1 MYLKMFNSF
10 RVILLLLILTS
21 SSCTDT
27 VKINLPSTT
36 PILAVDGS
44 ITDKTAADTI
54 FLYKTQNYFNNNPNL
69 VISGAVLRIDA
80 DNGQTENLIEVQP
93 GKYVISTIRAQ
104 KGVTY
109 TLSINYLSQQYS
121 ASTLC
126 ARSSPRID
134 SIRFLYLEKGLRVDT
149 TGLYTVLYGQEL
161 PGPGDHVRF
170 VLYRNGKL
178 ANRAADLNILDD
190 RLIDGKYLKKL
201 QVLQRSPFKRGDVVE
216 LQALSLS
223 QAYYD
228 FYTDLRTEL
237 INGGIFSK
245 TPVNVRTNIIN
256 LNTKGSQATG
266 YFGSSLVTQIS
277 SLAY

>member
-1 MYLKMFNSF
+1 MQLKLLNSSKI
-10 RVILLLLILTS
+10 ILVLLILSS

-27 VKINLPSTT
+27 VKINLPSAI
-36 PILAVDGS
+36 PVLAVDGS
-44 ITDKTAADTI
+44 ITDRGTPDTV
-54 FLYKTQNYFNNNPNL
+54 FLYKTQNYFNNNPNQVL
-69 VISGAVLRIDA
+69 SGAVLRIDA
-80 DNGQTENLIEVQP
+80 DNGQTENLIETQP
-93 GKYVISTIRAQ
+93 GKYIISTVRAQ

-109 TLSINYLSQQYS
+109 TLTINYLNQQYS

-134 SIRFLYLEKGLRVDT
+134 SIRFLYLERGLRVDT

-178 ANRAADLNILDD
+178 ANRASDLNIIDD
-190 RLIDGKYLKKL
+190 RLIDGKYLSKL

-237 INGGIFSK
+237 NNGGIFSK

-256 LNTKGSQATG
+256 LNATGSQATG
-266 YFGSSLVTQIS
+266 YFGSSLVTHIS